1 MYKLSSWLQICPNL
15 VDIRSAG
22 FFLFLLPFRVPRP
35 DAQEPRHVH
44 AVNLLHAPAT
54 LQQRVVGGIDEIRQR
69 QTGLI
74 CSVSAA
80 FVGNSS
86 RMAVVCV

>member
-22 FFLFLLPFRVPRP
+22 FFLFLLPFRVPSP
-35 DAQEPRHVH
+35 DVQETRHVH
-44 AVNLLHAPAT
+44 AVDFLHAPAA
-54 LQQRVVGGIDEIRQR
+54 LEKRVVGGIDEIRQR

>member
-15 VDIRSAG
+15 VDIRSAR
-22 FFLFLLPFRVPRP
+22 FFLFPLPFRVPSP
-35 DAQEPRHVH
+35 DVQETQHVH
-44 AVNLLHAPAT
+44 ALNLLHAPAA
-54 LQQRVVGGIDEIRQR
+54 LQQRIVGAINEIRQR

-74 CSVSAA
+74 RSVSAA